1 MSSCFYSAP
10 ILANAA
16 KTVQCFMP
24 DAALRARAAAI
35 WYNVRM
41 KTKFLLVGLMAS
53 ALSAGCFADAV
64 VYVDGLDLSGMSAGR
79 GKRPAPRKSVSGG
92 ELRLGAGRYERGFG
106 TCPES
111 AVAFSL
117 GGKAIAFDAV
127 VGIDANAAAEKTSGR
142 PAGAIFRVWADGK
155 IVLDTGTIR
164 ERDKPRAIHADLRG
178 VDEVVLETASYAPWC
193 GFECSNA
200 DWAEAKFTV
209 ADGASVTPVAPSRF
223 AQLGILTPPEPAAP
237 QFNGAEVWGV
247 RPGRPVIFRVPV
259 SGVRPMEFSAA
270 GLPAGVTLDAKGV
283 LRGTAPAKAGD
294 YPISVTAKNAA
305 GSATRVVTLRV
316 GDTICLTPPMGW
328 NSWNIWGWSLTA
340 EYAKRAARALDA
352 SGLGDYGYAY
362 VNLDDWW
369 QRNNSDCPRSKE
381 RSDVKGPARDTNGK
395 ILPNGGFPDMKEVAD
410 YIHSFG
416 FKAGLYS
423 SPGPLTCGQCEGSYG
438 HEKQDA
444 ESYAEWGFDYLKY
457 DWCSYGD
464 IFKKETGWDTWE
476 WMGGGRVGRNPKNK
490 PLPPRSAFEKPYR
503 LMNEHLRAQN
513 RDIVYAYCQYGCG
526 DTQLWGRD
534 AGANVWR
541 SWQDLK
547 DTWTWMRIAIE
558 GYVPNAEFH
567 KYTGPGFWAD
577 PDMMI
582 VGQQRSF
589 GTTHP
594 TFLTPNEQYTHVS
607 LWSLLA
613 APLLIGT
620 DLERLDPFTK
630 SILANRELIAISQD
644 VLGRQARRV
653 HREDAFEIWAR
664 PLANGDVA
672 VGLMNC
678 YPLSRRIALDL
689 QSVCGPGAR
698 VVRDAWRQ
706 KDLGTFSGLYAAE
719 VPGHATQVL
728 RIRPAAK

>member
-1 MSSCFYSAP
+1 MKPVESIFSGCGKAVFVGNRVQRGQS
-10 ILANAA
+10 
-16 KTVQCFMP
+16 TVLGC
-24 DAALRARAAAI
+24 
-35 WYNVRM
+35 
-41 KTKFLLVGLMAS
+41 LLGV
-53 ALSAGCFADAV
+53 ALSAACLADAV
-64 VYVDGLDLSGMSAGR
+64 VYVDGFDLSAMSAGR
-79 GKRPAPRKSVSGG
+79 GKKPVPRLSVEGHA
-92 ELRLGAGRYERGFG
+92 LRLGEGRYERGFG

-111 AVAFSL
+111 AVAFDVDGRAL
-117 GGKAIAFDAV
+117 AFDAV
-127 VGIDANAAAEKTSGR
+127 VGIDRDAKDMNTSGR
-142 PAGAIFRVWADGK
+142 HAGAIFRVWADGR
-155 IVLDTGTIR
+155 IVHDTGTIR
-164 ERDKPRAIHADLRG
+164 ENDNPRVVHVDLKGAR
-178 VDEVVLETASYAPWC
+178 EVVLETASYAPWC

-200 DWAEAKFTV
+200 DWADAKFTV
-209 ADGASVTPVAPSRF
+209 ADDAAIKPVSAARF
-223 AQLGILTPPEPAAP
+223 AQLGILTPPESPAP

-259 SGVRPMEFSAA
+259 SGVRPMAFSAT
-270 GLPAGVTLDAKGV
+270 GLPDGVTLDAKGV

-294 YPISVTAKNAA
+294 YRIAVTARNAA
-305 GSATRVVTLRV
+305 GTASRVIVLRV
-316 GDTICLTPPMGW
+316 GETICLTPPMGW

-340 EYAKRAARALDA
+340 EHVKRAARALDA

-369 QRNNSDCPRSKE
+369 QRNNSDCSRARE
-381 RSDVKGPARDTNGK
+381 RADVKGPARDANGK

-423 SPGPLTCGQCEGSYG
+423 SPGPLTCGACEGSYG
-438 HEKQDA
+438 HERQDA

-490 PLPPRSAFEKPYR
+490 PLPPREAFERPYR

-558 GYVPNAEFH
+558 GYVPNAEFY

-594 TFLTPNEQYTHVS
+594 TFLTSNEQYTHVS
-607 LWSLLA
+607 LWALLA

-630 SILANRELIAISQD
+630 SILANREIIAVNQD
-644 VLGRQARRV
+644 VLGRPARRV
-653 HREDAFEIWAR
+653 RREDAAEIWMR
-664 PLANGDVA
+664 PLANGDIA

-689 QSVCGPGAR
+689 SSVGCTGSCQ
-698 VVRDAWRQ
+698 VRDVWRQ
-706 KDLGTFSGLYAAE
+706 KDLGTFTGSYTAV
-719 VPGHATQVL
+719 VPGHATCVL
-728 RIRPAAK
+728 RLRPR